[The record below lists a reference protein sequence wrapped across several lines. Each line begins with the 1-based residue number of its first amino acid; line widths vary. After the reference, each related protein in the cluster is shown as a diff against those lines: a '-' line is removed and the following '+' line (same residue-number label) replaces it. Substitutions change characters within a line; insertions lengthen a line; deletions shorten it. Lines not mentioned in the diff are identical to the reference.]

1 VGICDSHV
9 GTRSL
14 VGKTY
19 RQGFFWPTAVS
30 DADSL
35 VRRYE
40 GCQFFARQKHVLSHQ
55 LQTWGL
61 HVDMKVV
68 QGLLCSFDARVLF
81 IGG

>member
-14 VGKTY
+14 VGKKY

-35 VRRYE
+35 VYRYE
-40 GCQFFARQKHVLSHQ
+40 GCQFSARQKHVLSHQ
-55 LQTWGL
+55 LQAWGL
-61 HVDMKVV
+61 DVNMKVV